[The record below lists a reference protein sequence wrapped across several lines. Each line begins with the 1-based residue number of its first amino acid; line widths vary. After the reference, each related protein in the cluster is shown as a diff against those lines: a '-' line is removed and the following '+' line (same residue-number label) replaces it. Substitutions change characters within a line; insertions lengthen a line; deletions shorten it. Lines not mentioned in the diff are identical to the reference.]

1 MKELSKC
8 AGEVSC
14 TWLARKQIPR
24 CRSRRFAPPLLHRM
38 RTLCEKVCE
47 ECLLSW
53 LTQNWNIPEF
63 ATKEQQLASGALGY
77 VMRGHEQE
85 SWISEFRDES
95 CERRRCESWK
105 RIDSRQTCHLFTGF
119 HFSFLHTPFIVQSAI
134 ISFTPPLPLSSLH
147 SLQMPV
153 VRPCMLEARD
163 ENEKSVF
170 NVWII

>member
-38 RTLCEKVCE
+38 RTLCKRVCE
-47 ECLLSW
+47 ECLLSG

-63 ATKEQQLASGALGY
+63 AAKEQQLVSGALGY